1 MTNNELAK
9 IRKIKITTVLGIADT
24 GRRIS
29 IRCPVHNEKS
39 PSMVIYPDGSY
50 YCYGCRANGQ
60 NAIDLLMALGASFNE
75 AVEELSK
82 YS

>member
-1 MTNNELAK
+1 MTNDELAK

-50 YCYGCRANGQ
+50 YCYGCSANGQ
-60 NAIDLLMALGASFNE
+60 NAIDFLVGMGASFQE
-75 AVEELSK
+75 AIEELK
-82 YS
+82 RHR